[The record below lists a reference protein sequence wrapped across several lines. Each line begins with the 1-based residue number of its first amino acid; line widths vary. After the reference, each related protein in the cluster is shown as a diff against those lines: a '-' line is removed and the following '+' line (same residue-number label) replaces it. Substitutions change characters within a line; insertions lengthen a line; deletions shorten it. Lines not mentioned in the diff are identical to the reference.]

1 MRLLRLN
8 GLLERILAA
17 SRFAFHALNGG
28 FEIGDGRRLDVF
40 FVTDDGGRFGVD
52 VQLGLAAG
60 ASYRDQL
67 GHTFQVTLSR

>member
-1 MRLLRLN
+1 
-8 GLLERILAA
+8 
-17 SRFAFHALNGG
+17 LNGG
-28 FEIGDGRRLDVF
+28 FEIGDGWRLDVF